1 MDTTDL
7 NSSNPAS
14 SSIYS
19 ASRHDE
25 SNRPSLTSQ
34 SMNRCD
40 TDYHQ
45 GNSNKQN
52 IEEMGIEIGPGIG
65 RILGNYGETTD
76 DNIIKF

>member
-19 ASRHDE
+19 TSRYDE

-40 TDYHQ
+40 TDFHR

-65 RILGNYGETTD
+65 RILGNNGETTE